1 MPDATNIERNVDEA
15 VAFIREHAPHDPEI
29 ALVLGSGL
37 GGFTDALQR
46 DAVIPVE
53 NVPHYPRSTVPGH
66 KGEIVFA
73 RLGSIRI
80 MAFRGRVH
88 FYESGSLDVVLFPIR
103 VAAAL
108 GARTLIATNAAG
120 GINRTF
126 VPGDLMLITDQI
138 NFTGEALR
146 WAVPPRQASSGHYD
160 SQYLALAAKAAASQG
175 IPVVRG
181 VYAGVKGPSY
191 ETAAEIEMLY
201 RLGGDAVGMST
212 VMETALAAQL
222 GMKVL
227 GISCITNKATG
238 TSPAKLNHAEVTL
251 VADQV
256 REHFTRLLKHIIL
269 AHVPGWV
276 APDGMP
282 APAGSGH

>member
-1 MPDATNIERNVDEA
+1 MAGPQNISQNVTEAAT
-15 VAFIREHAPHDPEI
+15 FIREHAPDAPTI

-37 GGFTDALQR
+37 GGFTDALQQ
-46 DAVIPVE
+46 DALIPAGV
-53 NVPHYPRSTVPGH
+53 VPHYPRSTIQGH

-73 RLGSIRI
+73 RLEGVRL

-88 FYESGSLDVVLFPIR
+88 FYESGSLDTVLFPIR

-108 GARTLIATNAAG
+108 GAKTLIATNAAG

-138 NFTGEALR
+138 NLTGESLR
-146 WAVPPRQASSGHYD
+146 STGQPRVISSGYYD
-160 SQYLALAAKAAASQG
+160 PQYLALAATTAAGLG

-238 TSPAKLNHAEVTL
+238 TSSAKLSHAEVTL

-256 REHFTRLLKHIIL
+256 RERFTSLLKHIIL
-269 AHVPGWV
+269 AIP
-276 APDGMP
+276 
-282 APAGSGH
+282 S

>member
-1 MPDATNIERNVDEA
+1 MPDSGNIEQNVAEA
-15 VAFIREHAPHDPEI
+15 VAFIRERAPHAPAV

-37 GGFTDALQR
+37 GAFTNALER
-46 DAVIPVE
+46 DGVLSVEDIP
-53 NVPHYPRSTVPGH
+53 HFPRSSVPGH
-66 KGEIVFA
+66 KGELVFA
-73 RLGSIRI
+73 RLGGTRLV
-80 MAFRGRVH
+80 AFRGRVH

-108 GARTLIATNAAG
+108 GAKTLIATNAAG

-146 WAVPPRQASSGHYD
+146 STAYPRQASSGYYDPHYI
-160 SQYLALAAKAAASQG
+160 ALAAQTAANQG
-175 IPVVRG
+175 IPLVRG
-181 VYAGVKGPSY
+181 VYAGLKGPSY

-212 VMETALAAQL
+212 VMETALAARL

-238 TSPAKLNHAEVTL
+238 TSSAKLSHAEVTL

-256 REHFTRLLKHIIL
+256 REHFTRLLKQIIL
-269 AHVPGWV
+269 ALP
-276 APDGMP
+276 
-282 APAGSGH
+282 PAGCQGLAPLSQ